1 MSHLHLKS
9 GLRSGFRLSTLAL
22 SVGMALMSTS
32 GFALEALNDEGLAES
47 TGEGVAILPED
58 FSMQFN
64 GADNTT
70 GTGYIRLIPVG
81 PLTKASQDTNNDGNV
96 TAADHSVGKAD
107 IYLYGLALS
116 QSNKAYNAGRVTA
129 DTSTRFGRNIDSWGS
144 AVNPWL
150 IKVSTQA
157 DVPDFSALAP
167 ASVTKGD
174 VSFLMLEAPLY
185 STNVAGLSARE
196 KSAYN
201 LKMGLWSDI
210 FVRDP
215 TKAEGDADQFKL
227 GQNFGGAS
235 DGTRA
240 NRLRLQAVWDGFSLN
255 GSNVKMFQTL
265 AGVTPTEVTQGL
277 NTSYNNTFGIAS
289 VLRFNGGDGQ
299 NLRASYTDPN
309 NPTGPMISS
318 GDNAIRTTSAYVM
331 SNTTTYGC
339 GDASLGFATSACE
352 YRFRSQAVQ
361 DKLNSSSTWKAPS
374 ASSVLRISTREVM
387 GTDNSQMLN
396 SPALGGTVPSFDPNE
411 GIFLY
416 NPNINLVLGNIYQP
430 LTFGTDGKNITLEI
444 ARIPNKASIYKQVY
458 SAYAGATGTLTP
470 IQIAEYKGSTC
481 NIYQCGTSS
490 VPGYQGSNAT
500 HSSITIGSTVYD
512 AATNSIKAYDG
523 LSAVGI
529 SFGALQDTT
538 MAAGSGTKNY
548 TRWQDQQRQARL
560 RQFDW
565 TDKYTVTRTGAL
577 GSDADKYDPYT
588 GLQDCTNG
596 FFGSNCNRTVQNNG
610 TTQTIGSKTNFLVQK
625 GYHYD
630 WIYRTS
636 GDTDSAEFFNPLNNA
651 QNTANGAYTD
661 AQIAVC
667 TGNGSTKC
675 DKDTGARDYT
685 NIAAQAGNLSWTTRT
700 AAGANQ
706 PNWADSTSTSALIG
720 GFALQ
725 NVPTTA
731 TINTSPTNNFGSA
744 AIDGLLI
751 NHMKFTTKGL

>member
-64 GADNTT
+64 GADNTA

-81 PLTKASQDTNNDGNV
+81 PLTQASQDTNKDGLVN
-96 TAADHSVGKAD
+96 TSDHSVGKAD
-107 IYLYGLALS
+107 IYLYGLAIS
-116 QSNKAYNAGRVTA
+116 QSDKAYNAGRVTS

-157 DVPDFSALAP
+157 DVPDFSAP
-167 ASVTKGD
+167 TSASATKGD

-215 TKAEGDADQFKL
+215 TKVEGDANQFSL
-227 GQNFGGAS
+227 GQNFGSAS
-235 DGTRA
+235 DSTRP

-318 GDNAIRTTSAYVM
+318 GNNATRTASAYVM

-339 GDASLGFATSACE
+339 GDASLAFATSACE
-352 YRFRSQAVQ
+352 YRFRSQTVTDQ
-361 DKLNSSSTWKAPS
+361 LNSSSTWKAPS

-396 SPALGGTVPSFDPNE
+396 SPALGGTAPTFDPNE

-430 LTFGTDGKNITLEI
+430 LTFGTDGKNITLEV
-444 ARIPNKASIYKQVY
+444 ARIPNKESIYKQIY
-458 SAYAGATGTLTP
+458 TNYANKNPVTNGG
-470 IQIAEYKGSTC
+470 YYGSTC

-538 MAAGSGTKNY
+538 VGAGTGTKNY

-560 RQFDW
+560 RQFNW
-565 TDKYTVTRTGAL
+565 TDKYNVDREGGFLDFNT
-577 GSDADKYDPYT
+577 ADDYDPYT
-588 GLQDCTNG
+588 GQNDCNTG
-596 FFGSNCNRTVQNNG
+596 RNCDRTAQNNG
-610 TTQTIGSKTNFLVQK
+610 TTQTLGSATNFFVGK

-661 AQIAVC
+661 AQIAAC
-667 TGNGSTKC
+667 TGNGSSKC

-685 NIAAQAGNLSWTTRT
+685 NIAAQAANLSWTTRT

-706 PNWADSTSTSALIG
+706 PNWADSTSTSAIIG

-725 NVPTTA
+725 NVPTSS
-731 TINTSPTNNFGSA
+731 TINTSPKNNYGSA

>member
-1 MSHLHLKS
+1 MSHLHLQS

-32 GFALEALNDEGLAES
+32 GFALEALNDEGLAGS
-47 TGEGVAILPED
+47 TGEGIAILPED

-64 GADNTT
+64 GADNTV

-81 PLTKASQDTNNDGNV
+81 PLTQASQDTNKDNLVNSS
-96 TAADHSVGKAD
+96 DHSVGKAD

-116 QSNKAYNAGRVTA
+116 QSNKAYNAGRVTS
-129 DTSTRFGRNIDSWGS
+129 DTSSRFGRNIDSWGS

-150 IKVSTQA
+150 IKVTTQT
-157 DVPDFSALAP
+157 DVPDFSAATP

-185 STNVAGLSARE
+185 STNVGGLTARE
-196 KSAYN
+196 QSAYN

-215 TKAEGDADQFKL
+215 TKIEGDVNQFTL
-227 GQNFGGAS
+227 GESFGGAS
-235 DGTRA
+235 DPTRP

-255 GSNVKMFQTL
+255 GTNIKMFQTL

-318 GDNAIRTTSAYVM
+318 GNNAIRTESAYVV
-331 SNTTTYGC
+331 SDTTAYGC
-339 GDASLGFATSACE
+339 GNGSLAFSTVACE
-352 YRFRSQAVQ
+352 YRFQSQTVTDQ
-361 DKLNSSSTWKAPS
+361 LNSSSTWKAPS
-374 ASSVLRISTREVM
+374 ASSVLRISTREIA

-396 SPALGGTVPSFDPNE
+396 SPALGGTAPTFDPNE

-444 ARIPNKASIYKQVY
+444 ARIPNKESIYKQVY

-470 IQIAEYKGSTC
+470 TQIAEYKGSTC

-529 SFGALQDTT
+529 SFGALQDNTV
-538 MAAGSGTKNY
+538 AANFGTKNY

-565 TDKYTVTRTGAL
+565 TDNYQVACRYSVGNL
-577 GSDADKYDPYT
+577 CIGGDKLDPYT
-588 GLQDCTNG
+588 GIENDCVKYVG
-596 FFGSNCNRTVQNNG
+596 DCSRSMVNNG
-610 TTQTIGSKTNFLVQK
+610 NINKPSGEDIPTNPANPGPYYVQTSK
-625 GYHYD
+625 GYHLD
-630 WIYRTS
+630 WIYRDT
-636 GDTDSAEFFNPLNNA
+636 GDADNGTFGDSL
-651 QNTANGAYTD
+651 GAYTD
-661 AQIAVC
+661 AQIAA
-667 TGNGSTKC
+667 GN
-675 DKDTGARDYT
+675 DTTNGRDYT
-685 NIAAQAGNLSWTTRT
+685 NRAAQANNLSWTV
-700 AAGANQ
+700 AGRNA
-706 PNWADSTSTSALIG
+706 NWADSTSTSALIRG
-720 GFALQ
+720 VTLDNIPVGS
-725 NVPTTA
+725 

>member
-81 PLTKASQDTNNDGNV
+81 PLTQASQDTNKDNLVNSS
-96 TAADHSVGKAD
+96 DHSVGKAD

-116 QSNKAYNAGRVTA
+116 QSNKAYNAGRVTS
-129 DTSTRFGRNIDSWGS
+129 DTSNRFGRNIDSWGS

-150 IKVSTQA
+150 IKVTTQT
-157 DVPDFSALAP
+157 DVPDFSALTP
-167 ASVTKGD
+167 DSVTKGD

-185 STNVAGLSARE
+185 STNVASLSPRE
-196 KSAYN
+196 QSAYN

-277 NTSYNNTFGIAS
+277 STSYNNTFGIAS

-490 VPGYQGSNAT
+490 VPGYQGSNAS
-500 HSSITIGSTVYD
+500 HSSITIGSTIYD

-529 SFGALQDTT
+529 SFGALQDNTV
-538 MAAGSGTKNY
+538 AAGTGTKNY

-560 RQFDW
+560 RQFNW
-565 TDKYTVTRTGAL
+565 TDTYQVACKYSIGNL
-577 GSDADKYDPYT
+577 CIGGDKLDPYT
-588 GLQDCTNG
+588 GIKNDCIKYLG
-596 FFGSNCNRTVQNNG
+596 DCSRSMVNNG
-610 TTQTIGSKTNFLVQK
+610 NINKPSGEDIPTNPANPGPYYVQTSK
-625 GYHYD
+625 GYHLD
-630 WIYRTS
+630 WIYRDT
-636 GDTDSAEFFNPLNNA
+636 GDADNGTFGDSL
-651 QNTANGAYTD
+651 GAYTD
-661 AQIAVC
+661 AQIAA
-667 TGNGSTKC
+667 GN
-675 DKDTGARDYT
+675 DTTDGRDYT
-685 NIAAQAGNLSWTTRT
+685 NRAAQANNLSWTV
-700 AAGANQ
+700 AGRNA
-706 PNWADSTSTSALIG
+706 NWADSTSTSALIRG
-720 GFALQ
+720 VTLDNIPVGS
-725 NVPTTA
+725 

>member
-64 GADNTT
+64 GADNTA

-81 PLTKASQDTNNDGNV
+81 PLTKASQDTNKDGLV
-96 TAADHSVGKAD
+96 STSDHSVGKAD
-107 IYLYGLALS
+107 IYLYGLAIS

-129 DTSTRFGRNIDSWGS
+129 DTSARFGRNIDSWGS

-157 DVPDFSALAP
+157 DVPDFSAP
-167 ASVTKGD
+167 TSASATKGD

-185 STNVAGLSARE
+185 STNVAGLSNRE

-215 TKAEGDADQFKL
+215 TKVEGDANQFSL
-227 GQNFGGAS
+227 GQNFGSAS
-235 DGTRA
+235 DSTRP

-318 GDNAIRTTSAYVM
+318 GNNALRTAGAYVM
-331 SNTTTYGC
+331 SDATAYGC
-339 GDASLGFATSACE
+339 GDGSSAFATSACE
-352 YRFRSQAVQ
+352 YRFRSQTVQ

-374 ASSVLRISTREVM
+374 ASSVLRISTREIA

-396 SPALGGTVPSFDPNE
+396 SPALGGTAPSFDPNE

-444 ARIPNKASIYKQVY
+444 ARIPNKESIYKQVY
-458 SAYAGATGTLTP
+458 SAYAGATGALTP
-470 IQIAEYKGSTC
+470 TQIAEYKGSTC

-490 VPGYQGSNAT
+490 VSGYQGSNAT

-529 SFGALQDTT
+529 SFGALQDNTV
-538 MAAGSGTKNY
+538 AAGTGTKNY

-565 TDKYTVTRTGAL
+565 TDNYTVSCFYQFGNFCSTTVE
-577 GSDADKYDPYT
+577 DYTDPYT
-588 GLQDCTNG
+588 GIAQDCSRG
-596 FFGSNCNRTVQNNG
+596 AFGSAGCNRSMVNNG
-610 TTQTIGSKTNFLVQK
+610 NINKPTGDQIPANPANPGPYYVQTSK
-625 GYHYD
+625 GYHLD
-630 WIYRTS
+630 WIYRDT
-636 GDTDSAEFFNPLNNA
+636 GDADNGTFGDSL
-651 QNTANGAYTD
+651 GAYTD
-661 AQIAVC
+661 AQIAA
-667 TGNGSTKC
+667 GN
-675 DKDTGARDYT
+675 DTTNGRDYT
-685 NIAAQAGNLSWTTRT
+685 NRAAQANNLSWTV
-700 AAGANQ
+700 AGRNA
-706 PNWADSTSTSALIG
+706 NWADSTSTSALIRG
-720 GFALQ
+720 VTLDNIPVGS
-725 NVPTTA
+725 